1 MYLKVLGDHADVAV
15 LVIVVVIVIVLGA
28 PVASG
33 AS

>member
-1 MYLKVLGDHADVAV
+1 MYLKVLGDDADVAV

>member
-1 MYLKVLGDHADVAV
+1 MYLKVLGDDADVAV

-28 PVASG
+28 PVTSG